1 MKSIVTLTLNSS
13 VDVQWEVSELSPTK
27 KLRAS
32 PGLTFPG
39 GGGINVSR
47 VIKELGGQ
55 SISVFTAGGFAGEYL
70 RQMVDQAG
78 LVTRVLQLQ
87 GTTRTSA
94 TIFDQATGQEFRVTP
109 PGPALSE
116 QEWQACFEALFHLGA
131 DYIIATGSL
140 PVGVPVDFYARVA
153 KRAKEQGARVV
164 LDTSGPPLAAALEEG
179 VYLVKPNLGELLR
192 LTGTTSADA
201 KQQEALAHQIV
212 DEGKAEVVAL
222 TLGAEG
228 ALLATHRGTHRLPS
242 PQVAVKSAV
251 GAGDSFVAGLVY
263 GLARHLTMAEAFA
276 LGVATGAATVK
287 TAGTE
292 LCHRHDIEELY
303 QATAGKLLVV

>member
-47 VIKELGGQ
+47 VIRELGGQ

-70 RQMVDQAG
+70 RQMVDREG
-78 LVTRVLQLQ
+78 LVTRVLQIG

-94 TIFDQATGQEFRVTP
+94 TIYDQSTGQEYRVTP
-109 PGPALSE
+109 PGPDLSE

-164 LDTSGPPLAAALEEG
+164 LDTSGPALAAALEEG
-179 VYLVKPNLGELLR
+179 VHLVKPNLGELR
-192 LTGTTSADA
+192 ALTG
-201 KQQEALAHQIV
+201 QEPATPKEQEELAHQLI
-212 DEGKAEVVAL
+212 DRGNADVVAL
-222 TLGAEG
+222 TLGADG
-228 ALLATHRGTHRLPS
+228 ALLATQRGTHRLAS
-242 PQVAVKSAV
+242 PEVEVKSAV

-263 GLARHLTMAEAFA
+263 GLARNLTMAEAFA
-276 LGVATGAATVK
+276 LGVATGAATVR

-292 LCHRHDIEELY
+292 LCHRRDIEELY